1 MGSVLH
7 YASSPYGP
15 WLPATNVTGL
25 PKCNNPAPALLRNGT
40 WAILCHEARGSAL
53 LLRAP
58 HPTGP
63 WAAFGAEID
72 MGAHT
77 EDPFLYED
85 GLGNLHALFHAFTTD
100 PSPAPPQSCAGAL
113 VSAHAFSGDGGLSW
127 ARSDTPPFGN
137 EVALSGGGGPLVV
150 ATRERP
156 KLVLDAARTPIA
168 LFTGAS
174 AVQTCPPASCC
185 GCKYDGWSFTLA
197 QETEV

>member
-1 MGSVLH
+1 MRIRIHHTTQYAYDRPITSAVQVLRMTPRSDDAQH
-7 YASSPYGP
+7 
-15 WLPATNVTGL
+15 
-25 PKCNNPAPALLRNGT
+25 
-40 WAILCHEARGSAL
+40 IARWRVETDVDGRLKA
-53 LLRAP
+53 
-58 HPTGP
+58 G
-63 WAAFGAEID
+63 
-72 MGAHT
+72 
-77 EDPFLYED
+77 EDS
-85 GLGNLHALFHAFTTD
+85 LGNLHALFHAFTTD

-127 ARSDTPPFGN
+127 ARSDTQPFGN